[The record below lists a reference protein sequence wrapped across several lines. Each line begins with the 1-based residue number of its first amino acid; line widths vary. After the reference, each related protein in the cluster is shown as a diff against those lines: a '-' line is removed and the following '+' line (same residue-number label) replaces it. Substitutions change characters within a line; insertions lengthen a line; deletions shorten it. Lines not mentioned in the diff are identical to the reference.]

1 MLQTFAPMTTHR
13 IDRGLFLSVNRLY
26 VNALYTGALG
36 WVAFSAAP
44 AAAQEMCVT
53 CSGPAATYRCTVEK
67 SEKLATFGA
76 AGDRILQL
84 VCAKEL
90 ARSDRHESCSA
101 RREAP
106 AQCLGELREI
116 PLASVIEAA
125 SAAAPKQAPVAPVP
139 PAAPA
144 APPVPAA
151 DPKDAPPRTMLE
163 LAKRTGETS
172 KKQLEKVGTAAERTW
187 DCITSL
193 FSRC

>member
-1 MLQTFAPMTTHR
+1 MPQTFTPLTAHGINR
-13 IDRGLFLSVNRLY
+13 ESHSSRVGLSVHAFFSIA
-26 VNALYTGALG
+26 VGS
-36 WVAFSAAP
+36 VAFGVAP

-101 RREAP
+101 KREAP